1 MVSRP
6 ASFRFDCRIAGLFY
20 LGVAITGAFGFMAI
34 RPELF
39 VHGDP
44 GRTLANL
51 LSRTDLARIGVAMEL
66 GTAMFQALAAVWFG
80 RLFRDTDAFAA
91 GALTSF
97 GMVNAIVVLSSAALL
112 GASIEAAIGSTG
124 AAPTTS
130 HLLMLTSEHFWRV
143 GNIFFGLWL
152 FPMGWLVWK
161 AQFAHRLLGWI
172 LIGGAIGYVLNGFV
186 SVFLPNA
193 GTWGVVLPILAT
205 VGEFWMIG
213 LLLWTGFRTPKVAQA
228 HA

>member
-1 MVSRP
+1 MSRS
-6 ASFRFDCRIAGLFY
+6 ASFRFDSLLTGLFY
-20 LGVAITGAFGFMAI
+20 LGLAITGALGFMTI

-44 GRTLANL
+44 ARTLANL
-51 LSRTDLARIGVAMEL
+51 LARTDLARIGVALEL

-80 RLFRDTDAFAA
+80 RLFRETDVFAA
-91 GALTSF
+91 GALSLL
-97 GMVNAIVVLSSAALL
+97 GMVNAVVVLSSAALL
-112 GASIEAAIGSTG
+112 SVSIDVALGSTG

-161 AQFAHRLLGWI
+161 AQFGHRVLGWI
-172 LIGGAIGYVLNGFV
+172 LICGAIGYVLNGFV
-186 SVFLPNA
+186 AVFVTDA
-193 GTWGVVLPILAT
+193 GPWGAILPILAA

-213 LLLWTGFRTPKVAQA
+213 LLLWTGLRTPREMRVNP
-228 HA
+228 